1 MRINGEAYTVI
12 KPKTGWQILDL
23 NELKEYRDLF
33 WFFVWRDI
41 KVLYAQT
48 VLGFGWAFLNPLVQI
63 VIFSI
68 IFGGIAKITTDGI
81 PYVLFTSVAVIPWSY
96 MSGAMVASS
105 QSLISGKG
113 MLGRIYFPRLIFPIS
128 PVLSKL
134 VDFGISISILIPI
147 LFYYRVVPTWKIA
160 LFPIF
165 VILMVCIPLTF
176 GLWFSS
182 IAIRFRDVKFGMG
195 FISRM
200 LMYSAPIVYPTSAI
214 PEKYRLIYSLNPIVC
229 VIEGMRAS
237 LLGTSLHWQ
246 YVVPG
251 ILTLFVLLTGGAFYF
266 KRTERIV
273 VDVI

>member
-1 MRINGEAYTVI
+1 MHIDGETYTII
-12 KPKTGWQILDL
+12 KPKKGWQIIDL
-23 NELKEYRDLF
+23 KELREYRDLF

-48 VLGFGWAFLNPLVQI
+48 VLGFTWAFLNPLVQI

-96 MSGAMVASS
+96 MSGAMISSS

-128 PVLSKL
+128 PVLSNL
-134 VDFGISISILIPI
+134 VDFCISISILIPI
-147 LFYYRVVPTWKIA
+147 LFYYRVVPTWKMT
-160 LFPIF
+160 LFPFF
-165 VILMVCIPLTF
+165 VIMMTCVPLTV

-195 FISRM
+195 FFSRM
-200 LMYSAPIVYPTSAI
+200 LMYSAPIVYPISAV
-214 PEKYRLIYSLNPIVC
+214 PERYRMIYSLNPIVG

-237 LLGTSLHWQ
+237 LLGTSLHGQ
-246 YVVPG
+246 YVLPG
-251 ILTLFVLLTGGAFYF
+251 ILTLAVLLVSGAFYF
-266 KRTERIV
+266 KRTERII

>member
-1 MRINGEAYTVI
+1 MRVNGETYTII
-12 KPKTGWQILDL
+12 KPKTGWQIVDL

-33 WFFVWRDI
+33 MFFVWRDI

-48 VLGFGWAFLNPLVQI
+48 VLGFAWAFLNPLVQI
-63 VIFSI
+63 VVFSI

-96 MSGAMVASS
+96 MSGAMVSSS

-128 PVLSKL
+128 PVLSNL
-134 VDFGISISILIPI
+134 VDFGISIFILIPI
-147 LFYYRVVPTWKIA
+147 LFYFRITPTWNLV
-160 LFPIF
+160 LFPVFI
-165 VILMVCIPLTF
+165 VMMTAVPLTV

-195 FISRM
+195 FFSRM
-200 LMYSAPIVYPTSAI
+200 LMYAAPIVYPISAI
-214 PEKYRLIYSLNPIVC
+214 PEKYRLVYSLNPIVG
-229 VIEGMRAS
+229 VIVGIRAS
-237 LLGTSLHWQ
+237 LLGTNLQWQ
-246 YVVPG
+246 YIVPG
-251 ILTLFVLLTGGAFYF
+251 VLTLLVLLLSGAFYF
-266 KRTERIV
+266 KRTERII